1 MPSGSAKM
9 YGTSTCNSRAL
20 TGLTILFSSH
30 SLMAK
35 DLSFPTRA
43 SNHSEIQDI
52 LDMSHL
58 PSNPPSDHV
67 PLPPKLYAAFKAAE
81 KHLMSLTRL
90 LDVVQDELTGVD
102 QSILAKTYDK
112 RVEDLVDKLRLQ
124 FDILIVAVE
133 EKEDEKEKTKSDE
146 DFVCDDE
153 EATASNYEPSESE
166 EEAEFEP
173 SDDDDEE

>member
-1 MPSGSAKM
+1 
-9 YGTSTCNSRAL
+9 
-20 TGLTILFSSH
+20 
-30 SLMAK
+30 
-35 DLSFPTRA
+35 
-43 SNHSEIQDI
+43 
-52 LDMSHL
+52 MSHL
-58 PSNPPSDHV
+58 PSHPQSDRV
-67 PLPPKLYAAFKAAE
+67 PLPAKLFAAFKAVE

-102 QSILAKTYDK
+102 QGILAKTYDK

-124 FDILIVAVE
+124 FDVLIAAVE

-153 EATASNYEPSESE
+153 AATESNYEPSESE

-173 SDDDDEE
+173 SDDDDDEE